1 MPYQTLVTR
10 ICAILLLS
18 AALCCLSAQTP
29 APNAA
34 APTYR
39 LGPEDELTI
48 RVLDLADEIGDQTFR
63 LDQEG
68 AISLPMVGRVQAGG
82 LTLAQLEA
90 ELAKRY
96 KRFLRDPQ
104 VNVSVAKF
112 RSQPVSVLGYVNT
125 PGMHQIEGGK
135 TLFEVISLAGG
146 LSDGAGSII
155 KITRQREYGPIPLPG
170 AELDSTGSFTVAQVS
185 VKAVIGG
192 QDPAE
197 NIAIRPHDVITV
209 PKGDIVYV
217 VGSVKKPGGYLLGDR
232 DVVSVLQSIAVAEG
246 LDRNAA
252 PSKAKI
258 LRTVPGS
265 TGTTEI
271 PVNLKAILAGKA
283 PDVPIGANDVLFI
296 PSSTGLK
303 SGSLKAAEIA
313 ASLAGYAVIYHY

>member
-1 MPYQTLVTR
+1 MTR
-10 ICAILLLS
+10 FCIALLLS
-18 AALCCLSAQTP
+18 AALACLSAQTP

-34 APTYR
+34 APSYR

-48 RVLDLADEIGDQTFR
+48 RVLDLKDEIGDQTFR

-68 AISLPMVGRVQAGG
+68 AISLPMVGPHPGRRPHLQ
-82 LTLAQLEA
+82 QLEA
-90 ELAKRY
+90 DLARRY

-125 PGMHQIEGGK
+125 PGMLQIEGGK
-135 TLFEVISLAGG
+135 TLFEVLSLAGG
-146 LSDGAGSII
+146 LKIEAGSII
-155 KITRQREYGPIPLPG
+155 KITRQKEYGPIPLPG
-170 AELDSTGSFTVAQVS
+170 AELDSTGNFTVAQVS
-185 VKAVIGG
+185 VKAVMGG

-217 VGSVKKPGGYLLGDR
+217 VGSVKKPGGFVLGDR

-246 LDRNAA
+246 LDRIPRRRRRN
-252 PSKAKI
+252 PPY
-258 LRTVPGS
+258 RPRC

-283 PDVPIGANDVLFI
+283 PDLPIGPNDVLFI

-303 SGSLKAAEIA
+303 AASIKAAEMA
-313 ASLAGYAVIYHY
+313 ASIAGYAAIYRW